1 MTVEKLALQKAIK
14 LAIVV
19 HAWNPCTWG
28 MEAEGSGVQGH
39 PLDSMRLCLKIK
51 LKPCRA
57 QEMT

>member
-1 MTVEKLALQKAIK
+1 MESYLSYETLAGSGDTCLQFQ
-14 LAIVV
+14 
-19 HAWNPCTWG
+19 TWEV
-28 MEAEGSGVQGH
+28 EAEGSGVQGH